1 MRHWLRDLAICF
13 SAGTVGGF
21 AKSIAVWTSAHFA
34 STAVFGSHLAGAL
47 YPSGVYQRLVWG
59 GLAGFVFTLPF
70 LRSSWLVAGL
80 VWGVV
85 ITLLQW
91 ILIDDGFRLLVM
103 PMLSALLLN
112 CVWGIVA
119 AAVLRLLR

>member
-1 MRHWLRDLAICF
+1 
-13 SAGTVGGF
+13 
-21 AKSIAVWTSAHFA
+21 
-34 STAVFGSHLAGAL
+34 
-47 YPSGVYQRLVWG
+47 VYQRLVWG

-91 ILIDDGFRLLVM
+91 ILIHDGFRLLVM
-103 PMLSALLLN
+103 PMLSALVLN
-112 CVWGIVA
+112 CVWGVVT